1 MRLSLSWATCI
12 SGKLD
17 TIPIAMRRL
26 ILALAAVLTL
36 AACGANE
43 RSLTRPDPELDALF
57 VQLEQAQD
65 ATAAAPIETAIRERW
80 ADSGSPTVNI
90 LLERAAAAE
99 REGDDDLAGRFL
111 DQASDLAPDYAEPW
125 KRRANLAYSAEDYP
139 GAIAAIQETLKR
151 EPRHFEAMVGLGFVY
166 EELGQARAALEA
178 FRAALVVHPNYEP
191 ALEGVR
197 RLEPRV
203 DGRDA

>member
-1 MRLSLSWATCI
+1 MRPSPSRVMCI
-12 SGKLD
+12 SVKLD
-17 TIPIAMRRL
+17 AIQIAMRRL
-26 ILALAAVLTL
+26 LLALAALTL
-36 AACGANE
+36 VACDANE
-43 RSLTRPDPELDALF
+43 RSLVRADPELDALF

-65 ATAAAPIETAIRERW
+65 AGAAAPIELAIRERW

-99 REGDDDLAGRFL
+99 REGDADLAGRFL

-125 KRRANLAYSAEDYP
+125 KRRANLAYTAEDYP

-151 EPRHFEAMVGLGFVY
+151 EPRHFEAMAGLGFVY
-166 EELGQARAALEA
+166 EELGQQRLALEA
-178 FRAALVVHPNYEP
+178 FRAALVVHPHYEP
-191 ALEGVR
+191 ALQAVR

>member
-1 MRLSLSWATCI
+1 MRLAAL
-12 SGKLD
+12 
-17 TIPIAMRRL
+17 IA
-26 ILALAAVLTL
+26 ALTL
-36 AACGANE
+36 AACGMGDRAPV
-43 RSLTRPDPELDALF
+43 RADPELDSLF
-57 VQLEQAQD
+57 SQLEQAPDPQ
-65 ATAAAPIETAIRERW
+65 AAAGLEQEIWQHW

-99 REGDDDLAGRFL
+99 NAGDAELAGRFL

-125 KRRANLAYSAEDYP
+125 NRRANLAYRAEDYR

-151 EPRHFEAMVGLGFVY
+151 EPRHFGAMAGLGLIY
-166 EELGQARAALEA
+166 EELGQPRAALEA
-178 FRAALVVHPNYEP
+178 FRAALAIHPHYET
-191 ALEGVR
+191 ALQGVR

>member
-1 MRLSLSWATCI
+1 
-12 SGKLD
+12 
-17 TIPIAMRRL
+17 MRRL
-26 ILALAAVLTL
+26 ILAFAAALTL
-36 AACGANE
+36 AACGAGNHNAAHV
-43 RSLTRPDPELDALF
+43 DPELDALF
-57 VQLEQAQD
+57 VQLEQAPD
-65 ATAAAPIETAIRERW
+65 APAAAPIEAAIRERW

-99 REGDDDLAGRFL
+99 NDGDAELAGRFL

-151 EPRHFEAMVGLGFVY
+151 EPRHFEAMTALGLVY
-166 EELGQARAALEA
+166 EELNQQRAALEA
-178 FRAALVVHPNYEP
+178 FRAALAVHPYYEP
-191 ALEGVR
+191 ALQGVR